1 MRLDNVSKIYGTN
14 TAAHQVSLEIPR
26 SSRWG
31 LVGGSGSGKST
42 LLNMIAR
49 LTQPTSGNVTVSGS
63 LQMVFQDPQGSLD
76 PRMTVR
82 SIIAEGLPEKHDVT
96 AQVDKVLAAVGL
108 LPEHAT
114 RYPHEFSG
122 GQRQRISIAR
132 AIVGNPDTLLADEAV
147 SALDVSVRLQILD
160 LLNSLVEQL
169 DLTLLFISHD
179 LAVVRQLCTHVAVM
193 HEGEI
198 VEQGPIEQ
206 IWENP
211 QHSYT
216 QALLSVT

>member
-42 LLNMIAR
+42 LLNMIAG

-132 AIVGNPDTLLADEAV
+132 AIVGNPDILLADEAV

>member
-1 MRLDNVSKIYGTN
+1 
-14 TAAHQVSLEIPR
+14 
-26 SSRWG
+26 
-31 LVGGSGSGKST
+31 
-42 LLNMIAR
+42 
-49 LTQPTSGNVTVSGS
+49 
-63 LQMVFQDPQGSLD
+63 
-76 PRMTVR
+76 MTVR

-132 AIVGNPDTLLADEAV
+132 AIVGNPDILLADEAV

-206 IWENP
+206 I
-211 QHSYT
+211 
-216 QALLSVT
+216 

>member
-1 MRLDNVSKIYGTN
+1 
-14 TAAHQVSLEIPR
+14 
-26 SSRWG
+26 
-31 LVGGSGSGKST
+31 
-42 LLNMIAR
+42 
-49 LTQPTSGNVTVSGS
+49 
-63 LQMVFQDPQGSLD
+63 MVFQDPQGSLD

-82 SIIAEGLPEKHDVT
+82 SIIAEGLP
-96 AQVDKVLAAVGL
+96 DKRNVPARVEEVLNAVGL
-108 LPEHAT
+108 LPEHAD

-132 AIVGNPDTLLADEAV
+132 AIIGRPEILLADEAV
-147 SALDVSVRLQILD
+147 SALDVSVRSQILD
-160 LLNSLVEQL
+160 LLNSLVADL

-179 LAVVRQLCTHVAVM
+179 LAVVRKLCTHVAVM

-198 VEQGPIEQ
+198 VEQGPIES

-216 QALLSVT
+216 QALLLAIKLECTSRRNEPSSRCSSECSKTAKASSRQAISAAYDPSEREFMSDKPTFTSRF